1 MTLTRIIC
9 TKFFAASMMA
19 YSLSSRCAASGKGS
33 RLVMLSRL
41 VPVLLITCADEIACE
56 GHRKRRRERPAR
68 RIFPAA
74 PHLARILLSRP
85 CMPRRPSCAARSHS
99 TSAPHQARAKPRTK
113 TPRFRPWPAAPRPQ
127 PAQAQSRCSRLLTRS
142 TWCRAARTRRKWP
155 KAKIPIS
162 PELIVCDSSWETNQQ
177 SSQNPQAWTSL
188 RCLPRKSWCHA
199 PQRLPHRPTLVRLA
213 ALVTCAVP
221 VLPWRPARCFR
232 VLPSWHPFCFLLCL
246 IHASRTN
253 GWNAHVTHPTGAGGS
268 QARGTG
274 KFQSRDSK
282 GVRRKGFRRA
292 RP

>member
-1 MTLTRIIC
+1 MSITWSKDNAGIC
-9 TKFFAASMMA
+9 HWKERGIRTPPVG
-19 YSLSSRCAASGKGS
+19 SG
-33 RLVMLSRL
+33 L
-41 VPVLLITCADEIACE
+41 
-56 GHRKRRRERPAR
+56 
-68 RIFPAA
+68 
-74 PHLARILLSRP
+74 
-85 CMPRRPSCAARSHS
+85 
-99 TSAPHQARAKPRTK
+99 
-113 TPRFRPWPAAPRPQ
+113 
-127 PAQAQSRCSRLLTRS
+127 
-142 TWCRAARTRRKWP
+142 P
-155 KAKIPIS
+155 KAVAVAPPDEK
-162 PELIVCDSSWETNQQ
+162 SSC
-177 SSQNPQAWTSL
+177 PDFAHH
-188 RCLPRKSWCHA
+188 CPPRKSWCHA

-274 KFQSRDSK
+274 KFQSTDSK